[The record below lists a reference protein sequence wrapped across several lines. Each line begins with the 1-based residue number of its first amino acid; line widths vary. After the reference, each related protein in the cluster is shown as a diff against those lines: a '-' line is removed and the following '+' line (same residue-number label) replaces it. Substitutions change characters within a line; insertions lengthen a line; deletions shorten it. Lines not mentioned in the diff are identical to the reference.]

1 MMEWGDKLL
10 PKGPWE
16 GPPDDK
22 RMPVVP
28 PRPGRGEALRELFQ
42 PGAFYKDLA
51 DQILAWSGPLR
62 PQRICDVGGSTG
74 RLMAELSA
82 GMQKS
87 WASQPGELLL
97 VEQSEVFCAWAR
109 KLLQGEQ
116 DEHTCWVPLPRYPD
130 EAHFERVDLS
140 SLRATT
146 LPVIKGLEICCASG
160 EEVPRPDGYFPL
172 VICSNVIDRHP
183 EPKSFV
189 ERLTRLVAPDGHL
202 VLASPFDFELQ
213 FTPQQSRWV
222 HDLEDVLPVG
232 WGALEKTEIAYVHR
246 KSRWDYPCFI
256 SQVICAG
263 RSA

>member
-1 MMEWGDKLL
+1 MGL
-10 PKGPWE
+10 PA
-16 GPPDDK
+16 
-22 RMPVVP
+22 R
-28 PRPGRGEALRELFQ
+28 R
-42 PGAFYKDLA
+42 
-51 DQILAWSGPLR
+51 
-62 PQRICDVGGSTG
+62 
-74 RLMAELSA
+74 
-82 GMQKS
+82 
-87 WASQPGELLL
+87 ASPCRA
-97 VEQSEVFCAWAR
+97 SEVFCAWAR

-256 SQVICAG
+256 SPSDLCRTISMRVDSLVQSFNSMAVRGLWTKGSGPHLANMRERKYTMPG
-263 RSA
+263 RRIRPVHQMQP